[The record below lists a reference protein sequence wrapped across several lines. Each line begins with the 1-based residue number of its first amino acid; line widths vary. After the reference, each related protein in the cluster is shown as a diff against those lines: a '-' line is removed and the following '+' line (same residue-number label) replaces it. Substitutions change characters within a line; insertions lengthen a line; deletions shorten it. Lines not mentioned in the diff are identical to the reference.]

1 MDKGAQLDTLW
12 ESHNFYL
19 KQIDTLEGEFSFL
32 SDRAKL
38 FFYQPLIEAMRQMK
52 SDAHFKESLPPDV
65 VADVESVIE
74 DYNEE
79 VPVEK
84 KPLLSQIKNTSKDL
98 EALYRK
104 HLHTL
109 RDIKAFYKNYP
120 YDIPPQ
126 HELSS
131 TSLLDNINDSTKEL
145 LKVHCK
151 AARTLYKQVKNY

>member
-19 KQIDTLEGEFSFL
+19 KQIDTLEDEFAFL

-38 FFYQPLIEAMRQMK
+38 FFYQPLIEAMRQMGG
-52 SDAHFKESLPPDV
+52 DAQFKESLPPDV
-65 VADVESVIE
+65 ATDVQSVIE
-74 DYNEE
+74 DYNED
-79 VPVEK
+79 VPVER
-84 KPLLSQIKNTSKDL
+84 KPLLSQIKNISKDL

-104 HLHTL
+104 HLHAL

-131 TSLLDNINDSTKEL
+131 LHLLDEIDNSTKEL
-145 LKVHCK
+145 LKAHCRV
-151 AARTLYKQVKNY
+151 ARHLYKQVKNY